1 MSKKFTLT
9 KNEDNKKEGE
19 TDSWPK
25 ISGDERAMIQ
35 DIFHKMVC
43 VFSIHKKG
51 QKPQWFH

>member
-9 KNEDNKKEGE
+9 KKDDQKEGE

-43 VFSIHKKG
+43 FLVF
-51 QKPQWFH
+51 